1 MNEKLTANN
10 QQPTTKIVTILG
22 ARPQFVKAAV
32 LSRVI
37 VEHDELEEVIVH
49 TGQHYDNNMSM
60 VFFEEMQIP
69 VPKYN
74 LNINGL
80 SHGAMTGQMLS
91 KIEEVLIFEKPN
103 AVVVYGDTNSTLAG
117 ALAAQKLGIKVVHIE
132 AGLRSFNMSMPEE
145 VNRIVTDRIANLLL
159 CPTQTA
165 IDNLEK
171 EGFGN
176 HDIKIVNSGDIMK
189 DAVEFYG
196 ALSKEKATVIESHQ
210 LLKNDFVLA
219 TIHRQENTDDINAL
233 KGIFEGLTAIHQYK
247 KVVMPLHPRTKSILE
262 KNELTYSITFIDP
275 VGYFDMLALLQH
287 CAMVITDSG
296 GLQKEAF
303 FNKKACVIAREE
315 TEWVELVNN
324 GFATLVGSDTTKMQE
339 AYQKHINTSHDFS
352 MSLYG
357 NQVGETIYKEIKML
371 IIQNN

>member
-1 MNEKLTANN
+1 MK
-10 QQPTTKIVTILG
+10 KIVTILG

-37 VEHDELEEVIVH
+37 VEYNEIEEVIVH

-80 SHGAMTGQMLS
+80 SHGAMTGQMLA
-91 KIEEVLIFEKPN
+91 KIEDVLLYEKPD

-117 ALAAQKLGIKVVHIE
+117 ALAAQKIGIKVIHIE

-171 EGFGN
+171 EGFKN

-196 ALSKEKATVIESHQ
+196 ALSQEKATVIEKHQ
-210 LLKNDFVLA
+210 LQKNEFVLA
-219 TIHRQENTDDINAL
+219 TIHRQENTDDIHAL
-233 KGIFEGLTAIHQYK
+233 KGIFEGLTAIHQHK

-262 KNELTYSITFIDP
+262 KQKLNYPITFIEP
-275 VGYFDMLALLQH
+275 VGYFDMLALLQN
-287 CAMVITDSG
+287 CALVVTDSG

-315 TEWVELVNN
+315 TEWVELVYN
-324 GFATLVGSDTTKMQE
+324 GFATLVGSDTQKMQE
-339 AYQKHINTSHDFS
+339 AYQYHNSANHDFS

>member
-1 MNEKLTANN
+1 MDGKPTTEN
-10 QQPTTKIVTILG
+10 QQPVIKIVTILG

-37 VEHDELEEVIVH
+37 VEHNEIEEVIVH

-80 SHGAMTGQMLS
+80 SHGAMTGQMLA
-91 KIEEVLIFEKPN
+91 KIEEVLLFEKPE

-171 EGFGN
+171 EGFRN

-196 ALSKEKATVIESHQ
+196 ALSQEKATVLEKHQ
-210 LLKNDFVLA
+210 LKQNDFVLA

-233 KGIFEGLTAIHQYK
+233 KGIFEGLLAIHQNK

-262 KNELTYSITFIDP
+262 KHQLTYPISFIDP
-275 VGYFDMLALLQH
+275 VGYFDMLALLQN
-287 CAMVITDSG
+287 CALVITDSG

-324 GFATLVGSDTTKMQE
+324 GFASLVGSDTQKMKE
-339 AYQKHINTSHDFS
+339 AYQYHIFKQHNFS

-357 NQVGETIYKEIKML
+357 NQVGQAIYKEIRKL
-371 IIQNN
+371 II